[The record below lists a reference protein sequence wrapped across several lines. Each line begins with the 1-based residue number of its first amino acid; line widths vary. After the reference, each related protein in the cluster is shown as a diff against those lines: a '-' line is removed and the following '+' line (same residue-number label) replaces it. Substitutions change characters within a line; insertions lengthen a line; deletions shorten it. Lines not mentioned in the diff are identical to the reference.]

1 MLFDKFIGG
10 ISQDDTHSN
19 QYAAGTASDQTF
31 SQRKQVERSRA
42 TIGSYQQS
50 AIGNSFAPRGEYV
63 RPARKYAR
71 LGQRSPRKEMDVNGN
86 SIQEQSSP
94 RGSLSR
100 QSMNARPQAFKEPP
114 ARGYNPYA

>member
-31 SQRKQVERSRA
+31 SQRKQVEQSRT

-50 AIGNSFAPRGEYV
+50 AIGNNFAPRGEYV
-63 RPARKYAR
+63 RPARKYAQP
-71 LGQRSPRKEMDVNGN
+71 GQRASRQEMNANGG
-86 SIQEQSSP
+86 SVPEQSSS

-100 QSMNARPQAFKEPP
+100 QSMNARPQTFKEPP